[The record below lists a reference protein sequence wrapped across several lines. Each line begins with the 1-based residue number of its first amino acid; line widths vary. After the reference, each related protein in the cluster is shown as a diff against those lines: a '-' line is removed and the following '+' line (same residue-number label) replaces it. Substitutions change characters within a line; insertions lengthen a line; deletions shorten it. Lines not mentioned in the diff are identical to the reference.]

1 MGQSILWLVECKAW
15 QTRIPKEKV
24 LAHRQIVDDLGA
36 DRGFV
41 MNEKGFQKGALEA
54 ALNAN
59 VQLTSLAEL
68 RETCGHDLGLE
79 RLRRIYERIFSCRE
93 RYWDIPKSVRIDYGL
108 RGEFDPSAYSGDRV
122 INTVESCAIRAILSG
137 FPVVYDEVLVPMSRL
152 SGGTIDPGSVSL
164 VFDEPHELVTHLSE
178 KIIELEMLLTRA
190 ERHTF

>member
-1 MGQSILWLVECKAW
+1 
-15 QTRIPKEKV
+15 
-24 LAHRQIVDDLGA
+24 
-36 DRGFV
+36 